1 MKQCQTVSR
10 KQTSICQVGQTKQF
24 CHIGIPATMQTCGG
38 CHVCCQDCPA
48 CQARSDNGGASGGV
62 GSRGSRRPP
71 AVPLRS
77 TAWMA
82 SACARSSCPGG
93 PEMVSLRPPH
103 CLRSRTQTLQPVSR
117 KISARSSAET
127 VPPPPSRGRGNG
139 PKWPWSGAVAICAG
153 EPRASALGAREPRG
167 RASRC
172 APARARASL
181 ASQKPQAHVCE
192 GCQHHRRLS
201 VSCLIFH
208 LPAPLGDGLAANLR
222 VVCSRASLGRPPRA
236 VFPGEPRAC
245 GLRALPPARSAGGPC
260 YYDYEYY

>member
-1 MKQCQTVSR
+1 MKQCQTISR

-127 VPPPPSRGRGNG
+127 VPPPHRGGGATAPSG
-139 PKWPWSGAVAICAG
+139 PGAGPSPSAQASLARARSAHASPAG
-153 EPRASALGAREPRG
+153 EPRVAPQRARG
-167 RASRC
+167 RA
-172 APARARASL
+172 
-181 ASQKPQAHVCE
+181 
-192 GCQHHRRLS
+192 
-201 VSCLIFH
+201 
-208 LPAPLGDGLAANLR
+208 
-222 VVCSRASLGRPPRA
+222 
-236 VFPGEPRAC
+236 
-245 GLRALPPARSAGGPC
+245 LRAKSRRRTCVKGVNIIVGCLFLA
-260 YYDYEYY
+260 

>member
-24 CHIGIPATMQTCGG
+24 CHIGTPATMQTCGG

-48 CQARSDNGGASGGV
+48 CQARSDNGGASGSV

-103 CLRSRTQTLQPVSR
+103 CLRSRTQTLQPVWR
-117 KISARSSAET
+117 KISARSSAEGEGQRPQ
-127 VPPPPSRGRGNG
+127 VALERGR
-139 PKWPWSGAVAICAG
+139 
-153 EPRASALGAREPRG
+153 RHLRR
-167 RASRC
+167 RASRERARRTR
-172 APARARASL
+172 APRASL
-181 ASQKPQAHVCE
+181 A
-192 GCQHHRRLS
+192 
-201 VSCLIFH
+201 
-208 LPAPLGDGLAANLR
+208 LR
-222 VVCSRASLGRPPRA
+222 PSARA
-236 VFPGEPRAC
+236 GEPCEPKAA
-245 GLRALPPARSAGGPC
+245 GARV
-260 YYDYEYY
+260 